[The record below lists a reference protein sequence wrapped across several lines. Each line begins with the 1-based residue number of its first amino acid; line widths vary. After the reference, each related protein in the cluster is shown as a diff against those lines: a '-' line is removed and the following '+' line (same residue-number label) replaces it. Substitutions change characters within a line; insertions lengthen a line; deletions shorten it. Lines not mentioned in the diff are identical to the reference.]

1 VGPNDHS
8 WLFRQGELI
17 LGPVPAAKIVEK
29 IYSHELDAKSEVQA
43 MGSGRFQRLAE
54 VDGFKVHLAK
64 ADAKKRVDHVA
75 KTTEASA
82 NKRRNTAIGIT
93 AGVLLAIG
101 VGVVVVGN
109 YLAVHTPGKSSEEMA
124 YGDLIS
130 VEAPTISRA
139 KRSGNDEELV
149 DYPGLGGPKKPIAVA
164 QKDKPDRPD
173 RPDRPAGTTNKPKL
187 NNETAEDSDGLQM
200 AKFDQGTINTVVK
213 SHQRSL
219 FPCLAQI
226 NKPGQ
231 MQKIPIEFV
240 IGNNGRVSKV
250 WVDHPDY
257 KSGTLPEC
265 LLKELQKW
273 PFKNYDGEQAT
284 VSLSFNIG
292 KAT

>member
-1 VGPNDHS
+1 MGPNDPS

-17 LGPVPAAKIVEK
+17 LGPVPTAKIVEK
-29 IYSHELDAKSEVQA
+29 IYSHDLDGKSEVQVL
-43 MGSGRFQRLAE
+43 GSGRFVRLSDVE
-54 VDGFKVHLAK
+54 SFKIHLAK
-64 ADAKKRVDHVA
+64 ADAKKRVDQVA

-82 NKRRNTAIGIT
+82 SKRRNLKIGVT
-93 AGVLLAIG
+93 AGILLAVG
-101 VGVVVVGN
+101 VGVVVVGS
-109 YLAVHTPGKSSEEMA
+109 YIAVHTPGKSSEEMA
-124 YGDLIS
+124 FGDLIS

-139 KRSGNDEELV
+139 KRSGNDEEFV
-149 DYPGLGGPKKPIAVA
+149 DYQGLGGTKKPVAAVA
-164 QKDKPDRPD
+164 VKDKGGAPSKPDRLG
-173 RPDRPAGTTNKPKL
+173 AKAKSNT
-187 NNETAEDSDGLQM
+187 ETDDSDGLQM
-200 AKFDQGTINTVVK
+200 AKFDQSTINTVVK

-226 NKPGQ
+226 NKPGV

-240 IGNNGRVSKV
+240 IGNNGRVAKV

-257 KSGTLPEC
+257 KAGMLPEC

-292 KAT
+292 KKG

>member
-1 VGPNDHS
+1 MADS

-17 LGPVPAAKIVEK
+17 LGPVPSAKIVEK
-29 IYSHELDAKSEVQA
+29 IYSHELDGKSEVQE

-54 VDGFKVHLAK
+54 VDAFKVHLAK

-75 KTTEASA
+75 KTTEATA
-82 NKRRNTAIGIT
+82 AKKRNVAIGIT

-101 VGVVVVGN
+101 IGVVVVGN

-124 YGDLIS
+124 FGDLIS

-139 KRSGNDEELV
+139 RRSGNDEELV
-149 DYPGLGGPKKPIAVA
+149 DYPGLGGTKKPTAIA
-164 QKDKPDRPD
+164 QKDKPDRPSN
-173 RPDRPAGTTNKPKL
+173 PGKPKL
-187 NNETAEDSDGLQM
+187 NNETEDSDGLQM
-200 AKFDQGTINTVVK
+200 AKFDQGAINTVVK
-213 SHQRSL
+213 SHQKSL
-219 FPCLAQI
+219 FPCLSQI
-226 NKPGQ
+226 NKPGLV
-231 MQKIPIEFV
+231 QKIPIEFV
-240 IGNNGRVSKV
+240 IGNNGRVGKV

-257 KSGTLPEC
+257 KSGALPEC

>member
-1 VGPNDHS
+1 MGPNDL

-17 LGPVPAAKIVEK
+17 LGPLPAAKIVEK
-29 IYSHELDAKSEVQA
+29 IYSHDLDAKSEVQA
-43 MGSGRFQRLAE
+43 MGSGQFQRLAD
-54 VDGFKVHLAK
+54 VDTFKVHLAK

-82 NKRRNTAIGIT
+82 NKRRNTAIAIT
-93 AGVLLAIG
+93 AGVLLAVG

-124 YGDLIS
+124 YGDMIS
-130 VEAPTISRA
+130 VDAPTISRA
-139 KRSGNDEELV
+139 KRSAGNDEELV
-149 DYPGLGGPKKPIAVA
+149 DYPGLGGTKKPTTAVA
-164 QKDKPDRPD
+164 QRDKPS
-173 RPDRPAGTTNKPKL
+173 GTTKTKL
-187 NNETAEDSDGLQM
+187 NNESAEADGLQT
-200 AKFDQGTINTVVK
+200 AKFDQGSINTVVK
-213 SHQRSL
+213 AHQKTL

-226 NKPGQ
+226 NKPGVV
-231 MQKIPIEFV
+231 QKIPIEFT
-240 IGNNGRVSKV
+240 IGSAGRVTKV

-257 KSGTLPEC
+257 KSGALPEC

-273 PFKNYDGEQAT
+273 PFKNLDGEDAN

>member
-1 VGPNDHS
+1 LGPTDPS

-17 LGPVPAAKIVEK
+17 LGPLPAAKIVEK

-54 VDGFKVHLAK
+54 IDIFKVHLAK

-75 KTTEASA
+75 RTTEASA
-82 NKRRNTAIGIT
+82 NKKRNMAIGIT

-101 VGVVVVGN
+101 LGVVVVGN
-109 YLAVHTPGKSSEEMA
+109 YLAVHTPGKSSEELA

-149 DYPGLGGPKKPIAVA
+149 DYPGLGGPRKPTAVA
-164 QKDKPDRPD
+164 VKDKPDGPGRPSG
-173 RPDRPAGTTNKPKL
+173 PGPGKQKL
-187 NNETAEDSDGLQM
+187 NTETDNDGLQM

-213 SHQRSL
+213 AHQRTL

-240 IGNNGRVSKV
+240 IGNNGHVSKV

-273 PFKNYDGEQAT
+273 PFKNYEGEQAT

-292 KAT
+292 KAG

>member
-1 VGPNDHS
+1 VGPNDPS

-43 MGSGRFQRLAE
+43 MGSGRFLRLAE
-54 VDGFKVHLAK
+54 VDVFKVHLAK
-64 ADAKKRVDHVA
+64 ADAKKRVDQVA
-75 KTTEASA
+75 RVTEASA
-82 NKRRNTAIGIT
+82 SKRRNLAIGIT

-101 VGVVVVGN
+101 LGVVVVGN

-149 DYPGLGGPKKPIAVA
+149 DYPGLGGAKKPTPVA
-164 QKDKPDRPD
+164 ANTRPDKPDRPI
-173 RPDRPAGTTNKPKL
+173 GTAPNKPKL
-187 NNETAEDSDGLQM
+187 NNESTEDSDGLQM
-200 AKFDQGTINTVVK
+200 AKFDQSTINTVVK
-213 SHQRSL
+213 AHQRSL

-226 NKPGQ
+226 NKPGV

-240 IGNNGRVSKV
+240 IGNNGRVTKV

-257 KSGTLPEC
+257 KAGALPEC

-273 PFKNYDGEQAT
+273 PFKNYDGEQAN

>member
-1 VGPNDHS
+1 MGPNEPS
-8 WLFRQGELI
+8 WLFREGELI

-29 IYSHELDAKSEVQA
+29 IYAHELDAKSEIQA
-43 MGSGRFQRLAE
+43 MGSGRFQRVSE
-54 VDGFKVHLAK
+54 VDVFKVHLAK

-75 KTTEASA
+75 KVTEASA
-82 NKRRNTAIGIT
+82 AKKRNIAIGIT

-101 VGVVVVGN
+101 IAVTVVGN

-130 VEAPTISRA
+130 VEAPTITRA
-139 KRSGNDEELV
+139 KRSGSDEELV
-149 DYPGLGGPKKPIAVA
+149 DYPGLGGTKKPTPTAVA
-164 QKDKPDRPD
+164 QRDPKDKPDRP
-173 RPDRPAGTTNKPKL
+173 ANLGTAKPKL
-187 NNETAEDSDGLQM
+187 NNETDESDGLQM

-213 SHQRSL
+213 AHQRSL

-226 NKPGQ
+226 NKPGV

-240 IGNNGRVSKV
+240 IGNNGKVSKV

-273 PFKNYDGEQAT
+273 PFKNYEGEQAT

-292 KAT
+292 KAG

>member
-1 VGPNDHS
+1 MGPNEQS
-8 WLFRQGELI
+8 WLFREGELI

-43 MGSGRFQRLAE
+43 MGSGRFQRLAD

-75 KTTEASA
+75 KTVEASA
-82 NKRRNTAIGIT
+82 SKKRNIAIGIT

-101 VGVVVVGN
+101 IGVVVVGN
-109 YLAVHTPGKSSEEMA
+109 YLAVHTPGKSSEELA

-149 DYPGLGGPKKPIAVA
+149 EYNGLGAPKKPTAVA
-164 QKDKPDRPD
+164 NREKPDRPS
-173 RPDRPAGTTNKPKL
+173 GTNKPRL
-187 NNETAEDSDGLQM
+187 NNEATDDSDGLTM
-200 AKFDQGTINTVVK
+200 AKFDQGAINTVVK
-213 SHQRSL
+213 SHQRTL

-226 NKPGQ
+226 NKPGV

-240 IGNNGRVSKV
+240 IGNNGKVAKV

-265 LLKELQKW
+265 LLRELQKW
-273 PFKNYDGEQAT
+273 PFKNYEGEQAT

>member
-1 VGPNDHS
+1 MGPNDHS

-29 IYSHELDAKSEVQA
+29 IYSHDLDAKSEVQA

-54 VDGFKVHLAK
+54 IDGFKVHLAK

-101 VGVVVVGN
+101 IGVVVVGN
-109 YLAVHTPGKSSEEMA
+109 YLAVHTPGKSSEELA

-130 VEAPTISRA
+130 VEAPTISAA

-149 DYPGLGGPKKPIAVA
+149 DYPGLGGTRKPALAV
-164 QKDKPDRPD
+164 KDKPDQPRPD
-173 RPDRPAGTTNKPKL
+173 RPTGTKPKL
-187 NNETAEDSDGLQM
+187 NNETADPDGLQM
-200 AKFDQGTINTVVK
+200 AKFDQTTINTVVK
-213 SHQRSL
+213 SNQKSL

-226 NKPGQ
+226 NKPGV

-240 IGNNGRVSKV
+240 IGNTGRVTKV

-273 PFKNYDGEQAT
+273 PFKTYDGEQAT

>member
-1 VGPNDHS
+1 MAPNDH

-29 IYSHELDAKSEVQA
+29 IYSHELDAKSEVQL

-54 VDGFKVHLAK
+54 VDDFKVHLAK

-75 KTTEASA
+75 KTVEASA
-82 NKRRNTAIGIT
+82 SKRRNVAIGIT

-101 VGVVVVGN
+101 IGVVVVGN
-109 YLAVHTPGKSSEEMA
+109 YLAVHTPGKSSEELA

-149 DYPGLGGPKKPIAVA
+149 EYNGLGGTTKKPAGTAVA
-164 QKDKPDRPD
+164 LKDKPDRPT
-173 RPDRPAGTTNKPKL
+173 GTTAKPKL
-187 NNETAEDSDGLQM
+187 NNETEDSDGLQM

-213 SHQRSL
+213 SHQKSL
-219 FPCLAQI
+219 FPCLGQI
-226 NKPGQ
+226 NKPGV

-265 LLKELQKW
+265 LLRELQKW
-273 PFKNYDGEQAT
+273 PFKNYEGEQAT

>member
-1 VGPNDHS
+1 MGPNDTS

-17 LGPVPAAKIVEK
+17 LGPVASPKIIEK
-29 IYSHELDAKSEVQA
+29 IYSHDLDAKSEVQA
-43 MGSGRFQRLAE
+43 MGSGRFQRLSEIAL
-54 VDGFKVHLAK
+54 FKVHLAK
-64 ADAKKRVDHVA
+64 ADAKKRVDHVERTHHA
-75 KTTEASA
+75 ASK
-82 NKRRNTAIGIT
+82 KRRNVAIGIT
-93 AGVLLAIG
+93 AGVLLTIG
-101 VGVVVVGN
+101 GGVVIVGN
-109 YLAVHTPGKSSEEMA
+109 YLAVHTPGKSSEDLA

-139 KRSGNDEELV
+139 KRSVTDEELV
-149 DYPGLGGPKKPIAVA
+149 DYPGIGNVKKPPTAVA
-164 QKDKPDRPD
+164 VRDRPD
-173 RPDRPAGTTNKPKL
+173 QPKKQPKL
-187 NNETAEDSDGLQM
+187 NDEKDDSEGLQM

-213 SHQRSL
+213 AHQRTL

-226 NKPGQ
+226 NKPGV

-240 IGNNGRVSKV
+240 IGNNGKVTKV

-292 KAT
+292 KNT

>member
-1 VGPNDHS
+1 VGPNDPS

-17 LGPVPAAKIVEK
+17 LGPLPAAKIVEK

-43 MGSGRFQRLAE
+43 MGSGRFQRLAD
-54 VDGFKVHLAK
+54 VDDFKVHLAK

-82 NKRRNTAIGIT
+82 NKKRNMAIGIT

-101 VGVVVVGN
+101 IGVVVVGN

-149 DYPGLGGPKKPIAVA
+149 DYPGLGGTTTKRPTTVA
-164 QKDKPDRPD
+164 SK
-173 RPDRPAGTTNKPKL
+173 DRPAGKGKL
-187 NNETAEDSDGLQM
+187 NNESPGTSEDSDGLQM
-200 AKFDQGTINTVVK
+200 AKFDQSTINTVVK
-213 SHQRSL
+213 SHQKSL

-226 NKPGQ
+226 NKPGV

-240 IGNNGRVSKV
+240 IGNNGHVNKV

-257 KSGTLPEC
+257 KTGTLPEC

>member
-1 VGPNDHS
+1 MGPTDPS

-17 LGPVPAAKIVEK
+17 LGPLPAAKIVEK

-54 VDGFKVHLAK
+54 IDIFKVHLAK

-75 KTTEASA
+75 RTTEASA
-82 NKRRNTAIGIT
+82 NKKRNMAIGIT

-101 VGVVVVGN
+101 LGVVVVGN
-109 YLAVHTPGKSSEEMA
+109 YLAVHTPGKSSEELA

-149 DYPGLGGPKKPIAVA
+149 DYPGLGGPRKPTAVA
-164 QKDKPDRPD
+164 VKDKPDGPGRPS
-173 RPDRPAGTTNKPKL
+173 PGKQKL
-187 NNETAEDSDGLQM
+187 NTETDNDGLQM

-213 SHQRSL
+213 AHQRTL

-240 IGNNGRVSKV
+240 IGNNGHVSKV

-273 PFKNYDGEQAT
+273 PFKNYEGEQAT

-292 KAT
+292 KAG

>member
-1 VGPNDHS
+1 MADS

-17 LGPVPAAKIVEK
+17 LGPVPSAKIVEK
-29 IYSHELDAKSEVQA
+29 IYSHELDGKSEVQQ
-43 MGSGRFQRLAE
+43 MGSGRFLRLA
-54 VDGFKVHLAK
+54 DIDAFKVHLAK

-75 KTTEASA
+75 KTTEATA
-82 NKRRNTAIGIT
+82 AKKRNVAIGIT

-101 VGVVVVGN
+101 IGVVVVGN

-124 YGDLIS
+124 FGDLIS

-149 DYPGLGGPKKPIAVA
+149 DYPGLGGVKKPPAVA
-164 QKDKPDRPD
+164 VKDKPDRP
-173 RPDRPAGTTNKPKL
+173 ANKPKL
-187 NNETAEDSDGLQM
+187 NNETEDSDGLQM
-200 AKFDQGTINTVVK
+200 AKFDQGAINTVVK
-213 SHQRSL
+213 THQKSL
-219 FPCLAQI
+219 FPCLSQI
-226 NKPGQ
+226 NKPGVV
-231 MQKIPIEFV
+231 QKIPIEFV
-240 IGNNGRVSKV
+240 IGNNGRVGKV

-273 PFKNYDGEQAT
+273 PFKNYEGEQAT

>member
-1 VGPNDHS
+1 MGPNDPS

-54 VDGFKVHLAK
+54 VDVFKVHLAK
-64 ADAKKRVDHVA
+64 ADAKKRVDQVA
-75 KTTEASA
+75 KVTEASA
-82 NKRRNTAIGIT
+82 SKRRNLAIGIT

-101 VGVVVVGN
+101 IGVVVVGN

-149 DYPGLGGPKKPIAVA
+149 DYPGLGGTKKPPTTVA
-164 QKDKPDRPD
+164 SKDKPDRPD
-173 RPDRPAGTTNKPKL
+173 RPIGSAPNKPKL
-187 NNETAEDSDGLQM
+187 NNENTEDSDGLQM
-200 AKFDQGTINTVVK
+200 AKFDQNTINSVVK
-213 SHQRSL
+213 AHQRTL

-226 NKPGQ
+226 NKPGV

-240 IGNNGRVSKV
+240 IGNNGRVTKV

-257 KSGTLPEC
+257 KSGALPEC

-273 PFKNYDGEQAT
+273 PFKNYEGEQAN

>member
-1 VGPNDHS
+1 MGPNDTS

-17 LGPVPAAKIVEK
+17 LGPVPAPKIIEK

-54 VDGFKVHLAK
+54 IDVFRVHLAK

-75 KTTEASA
+75 ATTEAASK
-82 NKRRNTAIGIT
+82 KRRNVAIGIT
-93 AGVLLAIG
+93 AGVLLTIAIG
-101 VGVVVVGN
+101 VSVAGQ
-109 YLAVHTPGKSSEEMA
+109 YLAVHTPGKSSDELA

-149 DYPGLGGPKKPIAVA
+149 DYPGLGNVRKPLPTLAVR
-164 QKDKPDRPD
+164 DKPDRPVG
-173 RPDRPAGTTNKPKL
+173 PKPKL
-187 NNETAEDSDGLQM
+187 NAEKDDAEGLQV
-200 AKFDQGTINTVVK
+200 AKFDQTTINSIVK
-213 SHQRSL
+213 ANQRTL
-219 FPCLAQI
+219 FPCLSQI
-226 NKPGQ
+226 NKPGV

-250 WVDHPDY
+250 WVDNPDY
-257 KSGTLPEC
+257 RTGTLPEC

-292 KAT
+292 KNT

>member
-1 VGPNDHS
+1 MGPNDPS

-29 IYSHELDAKSEVQA
+29 IYAHDLDAKSEVQA
-43 MGSGRFQRLAE
+43 MGSGRFVRLAE
-54 VDGFKVHLAK
+54 VASFRVHLAK
-64 ADAKKRVDHVA
+64 ADAQKRVDHVA

-82 NKRRNTAIGIT
+82 AKRRNRAIAIT
-93 AGVLLAIG
+93 AAALLAIG
-101 VGVVVVGN
+101 IGVVGVGN

-149 DYPGLGGPKKPIAVA
+149 DYPGLDPTRKPTVLAA
-164 QKDKPDRPD
+164 REKPDRTEKPDRPSGQA
-173 RPDRPAGTTNKPKL
+173 PKPKL
-187 NNETAEDSDGLQM
+187 NNETDDPDGLQM

-213 SHQRSL
+213 AHQRSL

-226 NKPGQ
+226 NKPGV

-240 IGNNGRVSKV
+240 IGNNGRVAKV

-257 KSGTLPEC
+257 KTGPLQEC
-265 LLKELQKW
+265 LLRELQKW

-292 KAT
+292 KAG